1 MFCRSRERRGY
12 DRITKVYFIYFF
24 WLTNFY
30 QALEVSVGFSP
41 FTTLFLTY
49 SLVLWFPHDTCC
61 WVRQFYSHQARY
73 LFMISSTNVSVGAV
87 KSLQR
92 PRAEHGHHCL
102 TCMIMR
108 HTTKSL
114 KSQLS
119 SLNNDRFYLLYSHSN
134 FMIYFINTWESSLH
148 PCFMPTCP

>member
-12 DRITKVYFIYFF
+12 NRVFKFILFIYF

-30 QALEVSVGFSP
+30 QALEVFVGFSP
-41 FTTLFLTY
+41 VTTLFLTY
-49 SLVLWFPHDTCC
+49 SLVLWFPHDTSC
-61 WVRQFYSHQARY
+61 WVRPFYSHQAYY
-73 LFMISSTNVSVGAV
+73 LMQGIFLWWALPNVSVGAV

-119 SLNNDRFYLLYSHSN
+119 SLNTDYYNTLSPSFYILILILYIHG
-134 FMIYFINTWESSLH
+134 
-148 PCFMPTCP
+148 